1 MSVELIHSG
10 LATADLD
17 LSISFYSEAFG
28 FNVIFRENNI
38 TDEIERITG
47 QTNQSCSLAQLSL
60 PGSSHRIELLQFQ
73 GYESKGNNCPMVPL
87 RPGQGHIAL
96 TVKNFD
102 SWIKKLIAL
111 DAELLGEIT
120 EFPEGRAAYF
130 REPSGTFFEI
140 SEASVPQRGNNAN

>member
-10 LATADLD
+10 LTTANLD

-47 QTNQSCSLAQLSL
+47 QKSQSCSLAQLSL
-60 PGSSHRIELLQFQ
+60 PGSSHKIELLQFH
-73 GYESKGNNCPMVPL
+73 GYELKGNDCPMAPL

-111 DAELLGEIT
+111 DAKLLGEIT
-120 EFPEGRAAYF
+120 EFPEGKAAYF
-130 REPSGTFFEI
+130 IEPSGTFFEI
-140 SEASVPQRGNNAN
+140 SEASVPQRGYDAN